1 MDSRVLF
8 YRAVLGFD
16 ADATW
21 VLPDPNGLVKSRA
34 VTSKGHAVRI
44 PLNVSQSRRT
54 ATARQVDTQAG
65 AGVHH
70 VAFSCADIFATV
82 TALRQSGASLLDI
95 PANYYEDL
103 AMRFDLDEAFIAKL
117 KSAHILYD
125 RIGDGEFLH
134 VYSEPFQGRFF
145 FEFVQRINGYDQ
157 YGAANAPFRMAA
169 FARLQRERDRELT
182 L

>member
-1 MDSRVLF
+1 M
-8 YRAVLGFD
+8 

-21 VLPDPNGLVKSRA
+21 ILPDPNGLVKSRA

-44 PLNVSQSRRT
+44 PLNVSLSRRT
-54 ATARQVDTQAG
+54 ATSRQVDTQAG

-82 TALRQSGASLLDI
+82 RRTCGKRGRQAASNGI
-95 PANYYEDL
+95 PGNYYDDL
-103 AMRFDLDEAFIAKL
+103 ATRFELADDFIAKL

-125 RIGDGEFLH
+125 RIGAGEFLH
-134 VYSEPFQGRFF
+134 VYSEPFQDRFF
-145 FEFVQRINGYDQ
+145 FEFVQRIKGYDQ

-169 FARLQRERDRELT
+169 FARLQRVRDRELT